1 MFLTSLVAF
10 LGILFFS
17 AFVFYA
23 SRNVLF
29 GLYCLLATSA
39 FGFAFGSQQAVVGSL
54 HLDPS
59 DVVSIGLLAA
69 GLVRFSRTLGGPG
82 LFRVLGL
89 AFIAIFTFNL
99 VQGMFSFGIFS
110 TSNEGRSFVGELLSL
125 LYFAT
130 IPTDTVTIKKLTKT
144 YLVYGVVLVVI
155 AILHY
160 VGMNVGSSN
169 DQAWSDAEKN
179 RALPSAAAEALAL
192 CFLLSIGWITHRQS
206 SRFFRYLPAV
216 FGGMVVILQHRT
228 VWVVLIV
235 CAASLPFIDRRMVRR
250 LIPIAVLAGCLAF
263 FLALWIYGKNSNAS
277 ASDQFEDSSTN
288 LGTWGWRVET
298 WDSLLFDEDQTLFS
312 VLLGKPVGSPILH
325 YVAEQ
330 GVYESL
336 PPHNEYVWLYL
347 RVGIIG
353 LIPFLIFLIR
363 PVFLLRTE
371 QRRRPNSIFPSPSTW
386 SSVVIAVI
394 VYGVTYG
401 FDPSSISLVGVATAL
416 VLRQEDSCVAVT
428 RFEELQ
434 SPA

>member
-1 MFLTSLVAF
+1 M
-10 LGILFFS
+10 
-17 AFVFYA
+17 
-23 SRNVLF
+23 
-29 GLYCLLATSA
+29 
-39 FGFAFGSQQAVVGSL
+39 
-54 HLDPS
+54 
-59 DVVSIGLLAA
+59 
-69 GLVRFSRTLGGPG
+69 
-82 LFRVLGL
+82 
-89 AFIAIFTFNL
+89 
-99 VQGMFSFGIFS
+99 
-110 TSNEGRSFVGELLSL
+110 
-125 LYFAT
+125 
-130 IPTDTVTIKKLTKT
+130 
-144 YLVYGVVLVVI
+144 
-155 AILHY
+155 
-160 VGMNVGSSN
+160 
-169 DQAWSDAEKN
+169 
-179 RALPSAAAEALAL
+179 
-192 CFLLSIGWITHRQS
+192 
-206 SRFFRYLPAV
+206 
-216 FGGMVVILQHRT
+216 VILQHRT